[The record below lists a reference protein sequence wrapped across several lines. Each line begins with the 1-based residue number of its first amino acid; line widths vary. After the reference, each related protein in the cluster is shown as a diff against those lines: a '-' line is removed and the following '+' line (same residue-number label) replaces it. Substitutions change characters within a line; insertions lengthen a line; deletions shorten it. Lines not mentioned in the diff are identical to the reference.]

1 MSRPLPNP
9 IFLALVFL
17 IGCSAGTPGP
27 SIFAGSYDTSVAPD
41 SGQPAFPRIG
51 QYWVI
56 DSQDACQLK
65 QDSVVLVDQTLEKL
79 RTDHIAE
86 TAILCQTGVKNQ
98 GPLNDEKIWAMKWG
112 NWARLGDP
120 KDQRGVVVLIR
131 PDVKPEENRITIE
144 NSVWLYQNTVLTYRP
159 VIEEAAAYA
168 NAGDYSGCIESLA
181 RNLDETLRRVVKP
194 VPTQP

>member
-1 MSRPLPNP
+1 MSVPRVPLL
-9 IFLALVFL
+9 FLAFVFL
-17 IGCSAGTPGP
+17 IGCGKGSSTPAL
-27 SIFAGSYDTSVAPD
+27 SAGSYDTSVVPD
-41 SGQPAFPRIG
+41 SGQPAFPKLG
-51 QYWVI
+51 QYWVV
-56 DSQDACQLK
+56 DSQDACHLK

-86 TAILCQTGVKNQ
+86 VAIVCQTGVKNQ
-98 GPLNDEKIWAMKWG
+98 GPMNDEKIWTMKWG
-112 NWARLGDP
+112 NWARIGDP

-159 VIEEAAAYA
+159 VIEEAARYA

-181 RNLDETLRRVVKP
+181 RNLDETLRQVVKP
-194 VPTQP
+194 SDTQP

>member
-1 MSRPLPNP
+1 ML
-9 IFLALVFL
+9 FLGLLIL
-17 IGCSAGTPGP
+17 IGCSSGAATPGTL
-27 SIFAGSYDTSVAPD
+27 AGSYDTSIAPD

-51 QYWVI
+51 SYWVV
-56 DSQDACQLK
+56 DPQNACHLSK
-65 QDSVVLVDQTLEKL
+65 DSVVLVDQTLEKL

-86 TAILCQTGVKNQ
+86 AAIVCQTGVKNQ
-98 GPLNDEKIWAMKWG
+98 GPMNDEKIWTMKWG
-112 NWARLGDP
+112 NWARIGDP

-159 VIEEAAAYA
+159 VIEEAATYA
-168 NAGDYSGCIESLA
+168 NAGDYNGCIESLA

-194 VPTQP
+194 GSFQP

>member
-1 MSRPLPNP
+1 LSILFRLL
-9 IFLALVFL
+9 FLGLLFL
-17 IGCSAGTPGP
+17 SGCSGSALAPGTP
-27 SIFAGSYDTSVAPD
+27 AGSYDTSVVPD
-41 SGQPAFPRIG
+41 SGQPPFPKIG
-51 QYWVI
+51 AYWVV
-56 DSQDACQLK
+56 DSQNACHLSR
-65 QDSVVLVDQTLEKL
+65 DSVQLVDQALEKL

-86 TAILCQTGVKNQ
+86 VAIVCQTGVKNQ

-112 NWARLGDP
+112 NWARIGDP

-159 VIEEAAAYA
+159 VIEEAARYA
-168 NAGDYSGCIESLA
+168 NAGDYNGCIESLA

-194 VPTQP
+194 GAAQP

>member
-1 MSRPLPNP
+1 MSRAKLL
-9 IFLALVFL
+9 FLGLVFL
-17 IGCSAGTPGP
+17 IGCGGSTSVPSA
-27 SIFAGSYDTSVAPD
+27 FAGSYDTSVIPD

-51 QYWVI
+51 PYWVI
-56 DSQDACQLK
+56 DSQDACHLN

-86 TAILCQTGVKNQ
+86 VAIVCQTGVKNL
-98 GPLNDEKIWAMKWG
+98 GPMNDEKIWTMKWG
-112 NWARLGDP
+112 NWARIGDP

-159 VIEEAAAYA
+159 VIEEAARYA

-181 RNLDETLRRVVKP
+181 RNLDETLRQVVKP
-194 VPTQP
+194 GQIQP